1 MFRLLQLAGSLKG
14 VVYCR
19 GPLDIPIF
27 EGSVETTGRN
37 MTLNY
42 NTPSS
47 PAICAVRKN
56 LEKGAVAAYDH
67 VPFMSAS
74 TSFTFNTDNGV
85 SLIVL
90 NPMFG

>member
-1 MFRLLQLAGSLKG
+1 MLQLAGSLKG

-19 GPLDIPIF
+19 GPLDSPIF

-37 MTLNY
+37 MTLTY

-47 PAICAVRKN
+47 AAIDAVRKH
-56 LEKGAVAAYDH
+56 LEKGAVAAYDC
-67 VPFMSAS
+67 VPFVSAS
-74 TSFTFNTDNGV
+74 TSFTFKTDNGV

-90 NPMFG
+90 IPVVG